1 MKGKQT
7 LQRLPVDR
15 LVAHQHNRVLDQ
27 ERVSE
32 MAASI
37 QQVGLLTPIVVTEH
51 LTDYNRWL
59 ILDGH
64 HRHAAMRQLGTSQ
77 VLCSVRHGLDEDVDD
92 QLVLMVIANCQRS
105 DMSPMDR
112 AEWFGLLKRTMP
124 VSAIAERTGL
134 TESRI
139 YDSLSLLEL
148 DAETRQKVR
157 NGDVKVGEATRAIR
171 QVRAATRTGTPVGRA
186 RATKSVRVEPA
197 HFSKDHPL
205 ATKVSL
211 RCDHMDV
218 SDGRVRRMVGGL
230 ACGQCWEQV
239 IREDEQLRAKVA
251 DR

>member
-1 MKGKQT
+1 MSPKQT

-15 LVAHQHNRVLDQ
+15 LVAHEYNRVLDQ
-27 ERVSE
+27 ERVDE

-37 QQVGLLTPIVVTEH
+37 RQVGLLTPLTVTEH

-64 HRHAAMRQLGTSQ
+64 HRHAALQQLGTSQ
-77 VLCSVRHGLDEDVDD
+77 AVCTVRHGLNESIDD

-105 DMSPMDR
+105 DMTPMDR

-124 VSAIAERTGL
+124 VARIAERTGL

-139 YDSLSLLEL
+139 YDSLALLEL

-157 NGDVKVGEATRAIR
+157 DGEVKVGEAARAVK
-171 QVRAATRTGTPVGRA
+171 QVRAAIRTNTAVGAAPA
-186 RATKSVRVEPA
+186 RRPAVTVEAA
-197 HFSKDHPL
+197 HFTKRHPL
-205 ATKVSL
+205 ASKAQALCTHTDTSA
-211 RCDHMDV
+211 
-218 SDGRVRRMVGGL
+218 GRVRPTVGGL

-239 IREDEQLRAKVA
+239 IRDDARGGG
-251 DR
+251 R